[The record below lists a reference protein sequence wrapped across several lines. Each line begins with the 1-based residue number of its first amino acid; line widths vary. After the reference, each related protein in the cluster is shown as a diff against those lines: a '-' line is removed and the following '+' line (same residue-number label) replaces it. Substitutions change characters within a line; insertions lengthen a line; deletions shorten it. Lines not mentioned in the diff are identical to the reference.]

1 MQLRRRWIENSHNV
15 LKVRFA
21 NSKHWISRWLLWSQC
36 QEGILQ
42 KVPMHWSK
50 CPIKMVI
57 GKWCILQFSTFKTA
71 SWKIWIVTKHRYFAC
86 NELYRI
92 QNTFSAF
99 ISRRCAIFLAKKKTT
114 TVVFVVATF
123 QMFSQGKHC
132 CIPHQNSTSQFCKA
146 KYLVFACQPP

>member
-1 MQLRRRWIENSHNV
+1 M
-15 LKVRFA
+15 
-21 NSKHWISRWLLWSQC
+21 LWSQC

-71 SWKIWIVTKHRYFAC
+71 SWKIWIVPKHRYFAC

-99 ISRRCAIFLAKKKTT
+99 ISRRCAIFWPKRKLLQLCLLLQHFKCFLKENIVAFRIKILQANSVKQNILFLLANHPN
-114 TVVFVVATF
+114 
-123 QMFSQGKHC
+123 FSA
-132 CIPHQNSTSQFCKA
+132 S
-146 KYLVFACQPP
+146 KYWRILLTQS